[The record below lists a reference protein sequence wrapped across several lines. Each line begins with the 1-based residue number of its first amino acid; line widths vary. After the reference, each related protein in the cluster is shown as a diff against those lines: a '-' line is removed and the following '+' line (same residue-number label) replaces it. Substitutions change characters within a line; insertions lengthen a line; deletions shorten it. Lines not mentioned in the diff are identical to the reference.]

1 MDELNKYSKSNPFK
15 VPDNYFEDFNHQ
27 LMKKIDDEENK
38 SSEKWKIRSLKPFL
52 AIAAGF
58 LILFSIWFMF
68 LGKLGSKEMSANNE
82 THEEALFGYF
92 ASIDTDELIHM
103 ISDEEFNNADFAL
116 NLEQDIDFIIDDL
129 DESMIIEEIED
140 LNTIDEI

>member
-38 SSEKWKIRSLKPFL
+38 SNDKWKIKSLKPFL
-52 AIAAGF
+52 AVAAGF
-58 LILFSIWFMF
+58 LLLFSLWFMF

-82 THEEALFGYF
+82 TPEEALLAYF
-92 ASIDTDELIHM
+92 ASIDTDELIDM
-103 ISDEEFNNADFAL
+103 ISDEEFKNVDFAL
-116 NLEQDIDFIIDDL
+116 NLEQDIDLIIDDL
-129 DESMIIEEIED
+129 DESMIIEEIVD
-140 LNTIDEI
+140 LTVLDEI